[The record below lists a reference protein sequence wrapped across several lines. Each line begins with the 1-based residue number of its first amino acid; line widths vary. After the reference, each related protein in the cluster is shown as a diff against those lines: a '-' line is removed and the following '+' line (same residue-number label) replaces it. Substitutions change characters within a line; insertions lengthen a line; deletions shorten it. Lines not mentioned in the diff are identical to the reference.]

1 MLKGILRWPRR
12 QLGPL
17 HLTLAASVPTSIINI
32 HMLLPTIFR
41 TEESLHRAWYK
52 VARVPGNLE
61 ETGANRYCGSLGDR
75 KIRLKRIPYLI
86 ISTAYCGIITEYSS
100 YRRCC
105 DEVWAGTYIKMTL
118 LPGCPH
124 QITALAPNDKLE
136 LKW

>member
-1 MLKGILRWPRR
+1 
-12 QLGPL
+12 
-17 HLTLAASVPTSIINI
+17 
-32 HMLLPTIFR
+32 MLLPTIFR

-61 ETGANRYCGSLGDR
+61 ETGANGYHGRLGR
-75 KIRLKRIPYLI
+75 KIHLKGIPDNQ
-86 ISTAYCGIITEYSS
+86 YCGIITEYSS

>member
-1 MLKGILRWPRR
+1 
-12 QLGPL
+12 
-17 HLTLAASVPTSIINI
+17 
-32 HMLLPTIFR
+32 MLLPTIFR

-61 ETGANRYCGSLGDR
+61 ETGGYHGTYGRLGR
-75 KIRLKRIPYLI
+75 KIPVHLKRIGLI
-86 ISTAYCGIITEYSS
+86 TLGVLRYTAVITEYSS

-105 DEVWAGTYIKMTL
+105 DEVWAGTSIKMAL

-124 QITALAPNDKLE
+124 QITALAPNDDLE

>member
-1 MLKGILRWPRR
+1 
-12 QLGPL
+12 
-17 HLTLAASVPTSIINI
+17 
-32 HMLLPTIFR
+32 MLLPTIFR

-52 VARVPGNLE
+52 VARVPGNL
-61 ETGANRYCGSLGDR
+61 GRDWCDIGRLGDR
-75 KIRLKRIPYLI
+75 KIHLKRIPDNQ
-86 ISTAYCGIITEYSS
+86 YCGIITEYSS

-124 QITALAPNDKLE
+124 QITALAPNEKLE